1 MTKRLFLDLETSGL
15 PMERNV
21 HYSVYDNFP
30 HIVQLGYEY
39 YVGKELKERRKELI
53 SCERIDAGATRVH
66 GITAEMSQQE
76 GRMEREVLEEIYE
89 IIKETDI
96 VIAHN
101 IEFDMN
107 ILYANFVRN
116 DFDTECIDN
125 VSTYCTMLKG
135 INICQLPGR
144 FDDYK
149 YPKLTELYKELFS
162 KEVKEKHDAL
172 YDVKLM
178 RRCYLE
184 IIRRQL

>member
-1 MTKRLFLDLETSGL
+1 MTKRLFLDLETTGL
-15 PMERNV
+15 PLERNV

-39 YVGKELKERRKELI
+39 YVGKELKEKRKELI
-53 SCERIDAGATRVH
+53 KCKSIDAGAMRVH
-66 GITAEMSQQE
+66 GITVEMSQE
-76 GRMEREVLEEIYE
+76 GRDEKEVLGEIYE
-89 IIKETDI
+89 IIKETDV

-116 DFDTECIDN
+116 DFDTKYIDN

-135 INICQLPGR
+135 TDICKLPGR

-149 YPKLTELYKELFS
+149 YPKLTELYLS
-162 KEVKEKHDAL
+162 LIH
-172 YDVKLM
+172 
-178 RRCYLE
+178 
-184 IIRRQL
+184 I

>member
-1 MTKRLFLDLETSGL
+1 MTKRLFLDLETTGL
-15 PMERNV
+15 PLERNV

-39 YVGKELKERRKELI
+39 YVGKELKEKRKELI
-53 SCERIDAGATRVH
+53 SCERIDAGAFRVH

-76 GRMEREVLEEIYE
+76 GRNGKEVLGEIYE
-89 IIKETDI
+89 IIKETDV

-116 DFDTECIDN
+116 DFDTKCIDN

-135 INICQLPGR
+135 TNICKLPGR

-149 YPKLTELYKELFS
+149 YPKLTELYKELFN

-184 IIRRQL
+184 IIRKQL